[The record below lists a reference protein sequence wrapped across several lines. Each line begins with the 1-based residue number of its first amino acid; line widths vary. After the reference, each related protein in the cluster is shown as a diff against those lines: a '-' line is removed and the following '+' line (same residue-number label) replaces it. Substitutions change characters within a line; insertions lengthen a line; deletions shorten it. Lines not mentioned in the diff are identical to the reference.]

1 MNMSTTKRYQDI
13 LQELSKTPREDV
25 VKFRN
30 KYEEALNEFL
40 ELKEVYTIASKKS
53 SLEEIKN
60 NTAKPLCALNHKKLP
75 TIWFFSEREF
85 AQDFVN
91 HFRLIKDEVEYI
103 RVLKGEEIIEAIK
116 YGVFNGIYQFSI
128 DEGKCTMVMVPY
140 DLLNIHFNKVGKE
153 NFLEK
158 NQYELMILFTMMK
171 FYGKVIYAIESD
183 ELNDNGNYKLAYDRS
198 GIINLFENKDDANT
212 HKYDI
217 GYGRKEVKALNI
229 IEFRNIIN
237 SIENEKENIKIEIK
251 ENVFEINIKKLKYI
265 LNEMIEK
272 KKKKLSII
280 IR

>member
-128 DEGKCTMVMVPY
+128 DEGKCTM
-140 DLLNIHFNKVGKE
+140 
-153 NFLEK
+153 
-158 NQYELMILFTMMK
+158 
-171 FYGKVIYAIESD
+171 
-183 ELNDNGNYKLAYDRS
+183 
-198 GIINLFENKDDANT
+198 
-212 HKYDI
+212 
-217 GYGRKEVKALNI
+217 
-229 IEFRNIIN
+229 
-237 SIENEKENIKIEIK
+237 
-251 ENVFEINIKKLKYI
+251 
-265 LNEMIEK
+265 
-272 KKKKLSII
+272 
-280 IR
+280 

>member
-60 NTAKPLCALNHKKLP
+60 NNAKPLCALNHKKLP

-103 RVLKGEEIIEAIK
+103 RVLKGEEIIEVIK

-198 GIINLFENKDDANT
+198 GIINLFENKNGANT

-265 LNEMIEK
+265 LNEMIENRSQQPTTLK
-272 KKKKLSII
+272 G
-280 IR
+280 

>member
-198 GIINLFENKDDANT
+198 GIINLFENKDDSNT

-265 LNEMIEK
+265 LNEMI
-272 KKKKLSII
+272 
-280 IR
+280 